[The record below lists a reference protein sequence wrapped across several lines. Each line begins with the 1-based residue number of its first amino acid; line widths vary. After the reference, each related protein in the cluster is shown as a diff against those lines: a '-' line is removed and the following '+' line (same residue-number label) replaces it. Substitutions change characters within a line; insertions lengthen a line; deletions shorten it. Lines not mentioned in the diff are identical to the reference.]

1 MSKDKEQLSLFEH
14 LGRAAGPDLGKEVME
29 AALNHKD
36 YVEVSEK
43 SVSTPYYEG
52 VVKTYP
58 KSFLVEYFAKE
69 EKSSFREKVTVDTKI
84 EYLVNHLETLEKRI
98 LRLENEGHHEADELP
113 F

>member
-1 MSKDKEQLSLFEH
+1 MSKDQDQLSLFEY

-29 AALNHKD
+29 AALNSKN
-36 YVEVSEK
+36 YTTIGEK

-52 VVKTYP
+52 VVKTYH
-58 KSFLVEYFAKE
+58 KDFLDEYFVKE
-69 EKSSFREKVTVDTKI
+69 EKSSFRDKVTVDTKI
-84 EYLVNHLETLEKRI
+84 EYLVKHIETLEKRI

>member
-1 MSKDKEQLSLFEH
+1 MSKDQLHQSLFEY

-36 YVEVSEK
+36 YVLVSEK

-58 KSFLVEYFAKE
+58 KFFLDEYFIKE
-69 EKSSFREKVTVDTKI
+69 EKSSFRDKVTVDTKI
-84 EYLVNHLETLEKRI
+84 EYLVKHIETLEKRI